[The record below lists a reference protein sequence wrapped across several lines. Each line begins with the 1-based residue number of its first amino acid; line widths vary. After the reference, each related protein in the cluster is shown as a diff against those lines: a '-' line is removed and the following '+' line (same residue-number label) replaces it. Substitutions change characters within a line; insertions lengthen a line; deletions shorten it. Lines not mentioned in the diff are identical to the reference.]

1 MFRMVLMTQWKWSR
15 LVLCAA
21 TIAAFAV
28 PIISVQF
35 FGDADGRWID
45 GRRVLQVMRAF
56 GAWYAVLAAAAGL
69 AVAMT
74 AWSADHRGRH
84 IYALTLPIPRWRLV
98 LLRFGAGATLL
109 TLPVV
114 ALWAGALLATS
125 SVDIPPGL
133 EALPTALAI
142 RFALASLVAFG
153 IFFAISAGTARTA
166 GWVLGAIGTVFL
178 LAAFGE
184 SFGLPDRVM
193 EEIHGLIFS
202 WPIVLEVFYG
212 SWMLIDV

>member
-1 MFRMVLMTQWKWSR
+1 MVLMTQWKWSR

-35 FGDADGRWID
+35 FGDADGSWID

-98 LLRFGAGATLL
+98 LLRFGAGAALL

-202 WPIVLEVFYG
+202 WPIVLEVFHG